1 MSILDLSSMS
11 TTQKF
16 MVLEELWEDMSKN
29 VPSNQ
34 LTPNWHIDELSSR
47 EKKLK
52 NNKSTFSN
60 LEDAKSRLKAI
71 CA

>member
-16 MVLEELWEDMSKN
+16 MALEELWEDMSKN

-34 LTPNWHIDELSSR
+34 LTPQ
-47 EKKLK
+47 
-52 NNKSTFSN
+52 TGT
-60 LEDAKSRLKAI
+60 
-71 CA
+71 